1 MLISSLFLLLFLLI
15 QFAACQPLDIQ
26 LSINSNGHLYISWTV
41 PFTSNTTDFS
51 FLVFSR
57 YETLSDLTALA
68 KEGKLTKAKV
78 IKGKYRVNLGQLVSE
93 QLYIYQVGND
103 KTGWSPIYSFLGP
116 VQTEQHYPN
125 LAVLGNLSTST
136 SSFTVLSQLISR
148 VLLT

>member
-125 LAVLGNLSTST
+125 LAILGNLSTST

>member
-1 MLISSLFLLLFLLI
+1 MLISSLFLLVFLLI

-125 LAVLGNLSTST
+125 LAILGNLSTST